1 MSAASKV
8 SEIQHPQPHTT
19 LDTKI
24 QFYRQG
30 VQYRSNQQWP
40 QFGVRFGNLTL
51 GPGLHRMC
59 VHLHLTLNWE
69 DKVLEL
75 GEGIGVVGAGVG
87 VRAMTEWKGGLGDGD
102 GQEPS
107 KEG

>member
-1 MSAASKV
+1 
-8 SEIQHPQPHTT
+8 
-19 LDTKI
+19 
-24 QFYRQG
+24 
-30 VQYRSNQQWP
+30 
-40 QFGVRFGNLTL
+40 
-51 GPGLHRMC
+51 MC